1 MNMDLLKPIKPFLY
15 TSDIIIGL
23 EVNDSDKHASLQQRG
38 IITSVKSFMIQA
50 PTKKIF
56 IGLVIGRN
64 IEDCN
69 KKLLSMVLKS
79 RYHY

>member
-1 MNMDLLKPIKPFLY
+1 MDLLKSFLY
-15 TSDIIIGL
+15 TSVRIIGL

-38 IITSVKSFMIQA
+38 IITAVKSFMIQA

-56 IGLVIGRN
+56 IGLVIRRN
-64 IEDCN
+64 IVGCN